1 MVDKLHIGVLALQG
15 AFREHRLALEA
26 CGAQVTE
33 IRRPLAAAPLAGL
46 ERFDG
51 LVLPGGEST
60 AMGRLMVD
68 EGLLEPVRA
77 CARTGMPV
85 YGSCAGLILLSR
97 GVEGPDGEPLDQP
110 GLGLLD
116 AVVRRNAFGRQT
128 DSFETV
134 LDVRGVGRDVEAVF
148 IRAPVIASCGPD
160 VEVLA
165 RVDGPFGPA
174 PAAVRQKNL
183 LATSFHPELTSDR
196 RFHAFFLHV
205 CRAWREASA
214 GGSRSTAMRA

>member
-1 MVDKLHIGVLALQG
+1 MVGGLHIGVLALQG

-26 CGAQVTE
+26 CGAKVTE
-33 IRRPLAAAPLAGL
+33 IRRPLDAEPLAGL
-46 ERFDG
+46 DRFDG

-60 AMGRLMVD
+60 TMGRLLVD

-77 CARTGMPV
+77 CGRMGMPV

-97 GVEGPDGEPLDQP
+97 EVEGPDGELLDQP

-116 AVVRRNAFGRQT
+116 ARVRRNAFGRQT

-134 LDVRGVGRDVEAVF
+134 LDIRDVGRDVEAVF
-148 IRAPVIASCGPD
+148 IRAPIIVSCGPE

-165 RVDGPFGPA
+165 RVEGPLGVGA
-174 PAAVRQKNL
+174 AAVRQKNL
-183 LATSFHPELTSDR
+183 LATSFHPELTADR
-196 RFHAFFLHV
+196 RFHAFFLNM
-205 CRAWREASA
+205 CRTWRES
-214 GGSRSTAMRA
+214 GKTL

>member
-1 MVDKLHIGVLALQG
+1 MVDSLHIGVLALQG
-15 AFREHRLALEA
+15 AFREHRVALEA

-33 IRRPLAAAPLAGL
+33 IRRPLDSTPLAGL

-60 AMGRLMVD
+60 TMGRLLVD
-68 EGLLEPVRA
+68 EGLLDPVRS
-77 CARTGMPV
+77 CGLMGMPV

-97 GVEGPDGEPLDQP
+97 EVEGPEGEPLDQP

-116 AVVRRNAFGRQT
+116 TVVRRNAFGRQT

-134 LDVRGVGRDVEAVF
+134 LDIRDVGRNVEAVF
-148 IRAPVIASCGPD
+148 IRAPVIVSCGEGVD
-160 VEVLA
+160 VLA
-165 RVDGPFGPA
+165 RVDGPLGTG

-183 LATSFHPELTSDR
+183 LATSFHPELTADR
-196 RFHAFFLHV
+196 RFHAFFLHM
-205 CRAWREASA
+205 CRAWRETSA
-214 GGSRSTAMRA
+214 RTM

>member
-97 GVEGPDGEPLDQP
+97 GVEGPDGEPWFVARDVCAAARARSSGCRGSAQRL
-110 GLGLLD
+110 
-116 AVVRRNAFGRQT
+116 RQT
-128 DSFETV
+128 DGQ
-134 LDVRGVGRDVEAVF
+134 LRD
-148 IRAPVIASCGPD
+148 
-160 VEVLA
+160 
-165 RVDGPFGPA
+165 
-174 PAAVRQKNL
+174 
-183 LATSFHPELTSDR
+183 
-196 RFHAFFLHV
+196 
-205 CRAWREASA
+205 SA
-214 GGSRSTAMRA
+214 GCPGRGT